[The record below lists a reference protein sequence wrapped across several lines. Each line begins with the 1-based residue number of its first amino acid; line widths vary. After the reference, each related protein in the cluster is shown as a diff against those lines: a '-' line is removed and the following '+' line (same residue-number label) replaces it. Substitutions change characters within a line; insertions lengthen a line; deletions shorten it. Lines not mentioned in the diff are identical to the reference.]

1 VAELR
6 LTGGVRLGLDGA
18 VEAALARRRNL
29 LRWIIA
35 ALVASLAS
43 LIVVTVLLTKETEG
57 TLRSAAVQADLGVR
71 LRQLQG
77 VLVGLTDAET
87 GQRGYLL
94 TGRDRYLLPYTAAAE
109 RMPQLLKAL
118 DAPKVNDPSY
128 GDKADKARQLV
139 ALKLSELAET
149 IRLSKEG
156 HQDAAMKLVLSDTGQ
171 AYMEQAR
178 AQVNAALDIIRNER
192 DRLALES
199 ALSVSRGQRLLALTV
214 SLLIVFVAL
223 AATQA
228 WLVSAARRQLE
239 IALTDSERFLRQIT
253 DSVPIRMAY
262 LDRESRFR
270 FVNQAHCE
278 RFGKPLQDIVG
289 RTREELLGRANTDE
303 VNRMLEA
310 VLNGEQ
316 QRFEFDEMVNGQ
328 MRRIES
334 QLIPDK
340 APDGSVI
347 GFYTTGVDI
356 TDRVASERA
365 LRDLTEIIEY
375 TPDNVVQTNWRG
387 DIIYMNPAARRSAG
401 IAPDEPVT
409 SRHFSEFNTPETN
422 ARFRTEIAPAV
433 KEHSTWVGE
442 ATVLGAGG
450 KVVQVNDLVIA
461 HRDAE
466 GRVLRYTAVMR
477 DISDVIEARRQL
489 ALQAATLSSIAESVP
504 ALIAVVGVDGRYRF
518 VNSAF
523 ERWSGATRD
532 AVIGQTVET
541 VMGSEEFERCE
552 PWVARVMAGETVNFE
567 KTYAHRSEGRHLGIS
582 YIPLRNSGLVEGY
595 VAVAT
600 DITEHKEEKSRLM
613 QMAQRDALTGL
624 FNRVG
629 FEAYLQEKT
638 AQGGADSL
646 ALLYIDLDHFK
657 AVNDTYG
664 HPVGDQLL
672 RQFAQRLHRLVRPT
686 DAVARLGGDEFAV
699 ALAGVRQRQN
709 AEAVADKIVRA
720 AQEPF
725 EIGALLLRV
734 GASVGVAF
742 KADEESG
749 WQGLVER
756 ADNRLYQAKSDGRGR
771 RA

>member
-1 VAELR
+1 
-6 LTGGVRLGLDGA
+6 LGLDDA
-18 VEAALARRRNL
+18 VEAALTRRRIL

-35 ALVASLAS
+35 ALVASLAG
-43 LIVVTVLLTKETEG
+43 LIVVTLMLARETEG
-57 TLRSAAVQADLGVR
+57 TLRSAAIQADLAVR

-94 TGRDRYLLPYTAAAE
+94 TGRDRYLLPYTAAVE

-118 DAPKVNDPSY
+118 DDPQVNDPSY
-128 GDKADKARQLV
+128 SGKADKARQLV

-149 IRLSKEG
+149 IRLYKDG
-156 HQDAAMKLVLSDTGQ
+156 QHDAAMKLVLSDTGQ
-171 AYMEQAR
+171 TYMEQAR
-178 AQVNAALDIIRNER
+178 VQVNAALDIIRNER
-192 DRLALES
+192 DRLALDS
-199 ALSVSRGQRLLALTV
+199 ARSVTRGQSLLALSVS
-214 SLLIVFVAL
+214 LLILFVAL

-239 IALTDSERFLRQIT
+239 KALTDSERFLRQIT

-262 LDRESRFR
+262 LDREARYR
-270 FVNQAHCE
+270 FVNQAHCK
-278 RFGKPLQDIVG
+278 RFGKEFKDIVG
-289 RTREELLGRANTDE
+289 RTREELLGRANTEE

-310 VLNGEQ
+310 VLNGEP

-328 MRRIES
+328 MRRVES

-340 APDGSVI
+340 APDGSVR

-365 LRDLTEIIEY
+365 LRDLTEIIEH

-387 DIIYMNPAARRSAG
+387 DVIYMNPAARQSTG
-401 IAPDEPVT
+401 IGPDEPVT
-409 SRHFSEFNTPETN
+409 SRHFSEFNTAETN
-422 ARFRTEIAPAV
+422 ARFRSEIAPAV
-433 KEHSTWVGE
+433 KEHSAWVGE
-442 ATVLGAGG
+442 ATVLGKGG
-450 KVVQVNDLVIA
+450 KVVPVNDLVIA

-466 GRVLRYTAVMR
+466 GRVQRYTAVMR
-477 DISDVIEARRQL
+477 DISDAIEARRQL

-504 ALIAVVGVDGRYRF
+504 ALIAVVGADGRYRF

-532 AVIGQTVET
+532 EVIGQTVQA
-541 VMGSEEFERCE
+541 VIGSEEFERCE
-552 PWVARVMAGETVNFE
+552 PWVERVMAGETVNFE
-567 KTYAHRSEGRHLGIS
+567 KTYPHRDEGRHLGIS
-582 YIPLRNSGLVEGY
+582 YIPLRNGSVVEGY
-595 VAVAT
+595 VAVAQ
-600 DITEHKEEKSRLM
+600 DITAHKEEKSRLM

-629 FEAYLQEKT
+629 FEEYLQEKT
-638 AQGGADSL
+638 EQGSADSL

-672 RQFAQRLHRLVRPT
+672 RQFAQRVQRLVRPT

-699 ALAGVRQRQN
+699 ALPGVRQREN

-725 EIGALLLRV
+725 EVGSLVLRV

-742 KADEESG
+742 KADEETG

-756 ADNRLYQAKSDGRGR
+756 ADNRLYQAKSEGRGR
-771 RA
+771 KA

>member
-1 VAELR
+1 M
-6 LTGGVRLGLDGA
+6 GLDGA

-35 ALVASLAS
+35 ALVASLAG
-43 LIVVTVLLTKETEG
+43 LIVVTLLLARETEG

-94 TGRDRYLLPYTAAAE
+94 TGRDRYLTPYTAAVQ

-118 DAPKVNDPSY
+118 DDPKVNDPSY
-128 GDKADKARQLV
+128 GGKADKARQLV

-149 IRLSKEG
+149 IRLYQDG
-156 HQDAAMKLVLSDTGQ
+156 HQDAAIKLVLSDTGE

-178 AQVNAALDIIRNER
+178 THVNAALDIIRNER

-214 SLLIVFVAL
+214 SLLILFVAL

-239 IALTDSERFLRQIT
+239 KALTDSERFLRQIT

-262 LDRESRFR
+262 LDRESRYR

-278 RFGKPLQDIVG
+278 RFGKEFKDIVG
-289 RTREELLGRANTDE
+289 RTREELLGRANTEE

-310 VLNGEQ
+310 VLNGER

-340 APDGSVI
+340 APDGSVR

-365 LRDLTEIIEY
+365 LRDLTEIIEH

-387 DIIYMNPAARRSAG
+387 DVTYMNPAARQSTG
-401 IAPDEPVT
+401 IALDEPVT

-422 ARFRTEIAPAV
+422 ARFRSEIAPAV
-433 KEHSTWVGE
+433 KEHSAWVGE
-442 ATVLGAGG
+442 ATVLAAGG
-450 KVVQVNDLVIA
+450 RVVPVNDLVIA

-466 GRVLRYTAVMR
+466 GRVQRYTAVMR
-477 DISDVIEARRQL
+477 DISEAIENRRQL
-489 ALQAATLSSIAESVP
+489 SLQAATLSSIAEAVP

-532 AVIGQTVET
+532 AVIGQTVEA

-552 PWVARVMAGETVNFE
+552 PWVARVMAGETVSFE
-567 KTYAHRSEGRHLGIS
+567 KTYAHRGEGRHLAIS
-582 YIPLRNSGLVEGY
+582 YIPLRNGSVVEGY
-595 VAVAT
+595 VAVAQ

-624 FNRVG
+624 LNRVG

-638 AQGGADSL
+638 EQGGADSL

-672 RQFAQRLHRLVRPT
+672 RQFAQRLQRLVRPT

-699 ALAGVRQRQN
+699 ALAGVRQREN

-720 AQEPF
+720 GQEPF
-725 EIGALLLRV
+725 DVGALVLRV

-742 KADEESG
+742 KADEETG